1 MISLRHLQD
10 VWIVLRRGT
19 ILCGTESGESKDV
32 DGSVMSEHKPKLLE
46 LISPYEPRNIYNT
59 DETGLFFRA
68 LPTKSLVVKGE
79 KCTGVKMS
87 KKDLQCYC
95 VGIWWEN

>member
-1 MISLRHLQD
+1 VKLSQYPNLSGMISLRRLQD

-46 LISPYEPRNIYNT
+46 LISPYEPKNIYNVQMQQVYYSSWILVLFTHSNCTT
-59 DETGLFFRA
+59 DNF
-68 LPTKSLVVKGE
+68 
-79 KCTGVKMS
+79 
-87 KKDLQCYC
+87 
-95 VGIWWEN
+95 